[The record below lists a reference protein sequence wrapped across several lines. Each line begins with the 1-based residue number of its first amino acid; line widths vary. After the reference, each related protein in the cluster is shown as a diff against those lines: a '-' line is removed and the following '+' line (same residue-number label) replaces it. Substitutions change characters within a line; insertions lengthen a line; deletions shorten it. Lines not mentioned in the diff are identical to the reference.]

1 MRNSNNGILP
11 LKKTSNNGILPLK
24 ILQSL
29 TFLTLVGC
37 GEPLMDIDVNTEMP
51 VVECYLQ
58 EGTDSLTVSV
68 FSMEE
73 FMRDDVKLSK
83 PVSRLNVFVN
93 NIELT
98 ETSSGTYTLHM
109 EGDSIREGQEY
120 NLKFTHNG
128 KNIEATT
135 TIPSP
140 IRSLTVEPQ
149 SIALSTSYMW
159 DFSDTTQVIVSW
171 DDPDDSFYQVYIESP
186 NNPDMPSMGVFRYR
200 MMQPFKGDSYSISTR
215 ELRSTGTHR
224 IYIYRVGKDYAE
236 LYERISASD
245 LANPVSYIQNAFGIF
260 TAMSVAR
267 INVSVY
273 E

>member
-1 MRNSNNGILP
+1 M
-11 LKKTSNNGILPLK
+11 
-24 ILQSL
+24 
-29 TFLTLVGC
+29 LVGC
-37 GEPLMDIDVNTEMP
+37 GEPLIDNDVNTEMP

-73 FMRDDVKLSK
+73 FLRDDVKLSK
-83 PVSRLNVFVN
+83 PVSLLNVFVN

-98 ETSSGTYTLHM
+98 ETESGTYSLYLA
-109 EGDSIREGQEY
+109 DSIREGQDY
-120 NLKFTHNG
+120 KLTFTYNG

-140 IRSLTVEPQ
+140 IRSLMVEPQ
-149 SIALSTSYMW
+149 SIALSTSYLW

-171 DDPDDSFYQVYIESP
+171 DDPDNSFYQIYIESP
-186 NNPDMPSMGVFRYR
+186 NNPDRPAMGVFRYR
-200 MMQPFKGDSYSISTR
+200 MMQPFKGDSYRISTR
-215 ELRSTGTHR
+215 ELRSTGAHR
-224 IYIYRVGKDYAE
+224 IYVYRVGKDYAE
-236 LYERISASD
+236 LYERVSASD